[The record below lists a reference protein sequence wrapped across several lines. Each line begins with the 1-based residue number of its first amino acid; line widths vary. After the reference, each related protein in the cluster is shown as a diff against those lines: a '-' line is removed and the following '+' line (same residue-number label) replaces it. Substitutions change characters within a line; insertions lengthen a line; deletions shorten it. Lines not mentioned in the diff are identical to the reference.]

1 MMIPQDYMLSLA
13 ELADVH
19 RDLPVGTLVRHVRG
33 TVARVTSMHGDFAA
47 CHRVRH
53 DGGRDRRFT
62 GWSGSLPKKL
72 WTVLP

>member
-1 MMIPQDYMLSLA
+1 MMIPPDYMLSLA

-19 RDLPVGTLVRHVRG
+19 RDLPAGTLIRHVGGIR
-33 TVARVTSMHGDFAA
+33 ACITSMKGDFAV
-47 CHRVRH
+47 CHRIRW
-53 DGGRDRRFT
+53 DGSPDRRQI